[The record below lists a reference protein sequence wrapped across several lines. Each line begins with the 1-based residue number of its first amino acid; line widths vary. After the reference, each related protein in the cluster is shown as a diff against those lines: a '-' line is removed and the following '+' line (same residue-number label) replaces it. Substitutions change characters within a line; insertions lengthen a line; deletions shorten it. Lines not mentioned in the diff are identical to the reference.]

1 MPLQQ
6 FSHLSPSPSPQL
18 LPIISLLITA
28 KQDIRK
34 WIVLPKAYQLGNTT
48 TATLYRSKSATLY
61 STREKSLPSTVEK
74 KKLQGEKSQ
83 VTVKRSVVPLAL
95 VSLKKFAGSNSLN
108 FLSHPGVTIC
118 FHLHPDL
125 SKV

>member
-74 KKLQGEKSQ
+74 KKTPRGKKPGDCEKICG
-83 VTVKRSVVPLAL
+83 TTGTCKF
-95 VSLKKFAGSNSLN
+95 KK
-108 FLSHPGVTIC
+108 IC
-118 FHLHPDL
+118 WL
-125 SKV
+125 